1 MAGLVERVATT
12 GPAGKLSANNGKI
25 GRPIDAGRGIKNVN
39 RSIGRVGLDEPGT
52 RNNGLGRI
60 PSNRGQSQEGITKCH
75 QPCWLKA

>member
-39 RSIGRVGLDEPGT
+39 RSIGRVRLDEPGT
-52 RNNGLGRI
+52 
-60 PSNRGQSQEGITKCH
+60 
-75 QPCWLKA
+75 